1 VVSAQRTLF
10 IVNPVA
16 AGGKTAK
23 VWPTIEQQLASLGLR
38 FEVRFTQA
46 PLQATTLAREGVE
59 QGFDTIVAVG
69 GDGTVNEV
77 LNGLMRP
84 GGQRA
89 EAVLGVVITGRGSD
103 LARTIGVPSNFGEA
117 CARLSGERTMTV
129 DVGLVEFE
137 HEGERKQRYFV
148 NVGGAGFD
156 AEVAH
161 RANRAPNFMGGT
173 IPYLTSLVTT
183 LLSYRNKSVELVLDD
198 QEPIHQVVNS
208 VVVANCQYFGG
219 GMRVA
224 PDADPNDGLFD
235 VIVIGDIDK
244 VDFLMTVPKVYDGTH
259 ITHPQ
264 VDEYRAKRVEV
275 RSDSPLLL
283 QVEGEVC
290 GQTPLTFEIIPS
302 ALQIRV

>member
-1 VVSAQRTLF
+1 VSGQRSLF

-16 AGGKTAK
+16 AGGKTAR
-23 VWPTIEQQLASLGLR
+23 VWPEIEKELRSLGLDFDHR
-38 FEVRFTQA
+38 LTEA
-46 PLQATTLAREGVE
+46 PNHATELAREGLQRGYEMV
-59 QGFDTIVAVG
+59 VAVG

-77 LNGLMRP
+77 INGLVPP
-84 GGQRA
+84 GSDKA
-89 EAVLGVVITGRGSD
+89 SAVLGVVITGRGSD
-103 LARTIGVPSNFGEA
+103 LARTVGIPSDYGEA
-117 CARLSGERTMTV
+117 CARLAGERTMTV
-129 DVGLVEFE
+129 DLGVVQFH
-137 HEGERKQRYFV
+137 HEGEAHQRYFV
-148 NVGGAGFD
+148 NVGGGGFD
-156 AEVAH
+156 GEVAH

-173 IPYLTSLVTT
+173 IPYLTSLVTS
-183 LLSYRNKSVELVLDD
+183 LLTYRNKAIELIIDD
-198 QEPIHQVVNS
+198 REPIRKVVNS
-208 VVVANCQYFGG
+208 VVVANCQFFGG

-244 VDFLMTVPKVYDGTH
+244 VEFLMTVPKVYDGTH

-264 VDEYRAKRVEV
+264 VDTYRARHVEV

-290 GQTPLTFEIIPS
+290 GHTPLIFEIIPA

>member
-1 VVSAQRTLF
+1 VSGKESLF

-16 AGGKTAK
+16 AGGKTGK
-23 VWPTIEQQLASLGLR
+23 VWPAIEKELR
-38 FEVRFTQA
+38 ALDLPFHHRFTDA
-46 PLQATTLAREGVE
+46 RGHATTLAREGVE
-59 QGFDTIVAVG
+59 KGYGMIVAVG

-77 LNGLMRP
+77 VNGLMSP
-84 GGQRA
+84 GGEKA

-103 LARTIGVPSNFGEA
+103 LARTIGIPADYSQA
-117 CARLSGERTMTV
+117 CARLASDRTMTV
-129 DVGLVEFE
+129 DLGLVEFYR
-137 HEGERKQRYFV
+137 EGEPRERYFV

-156 AEVAH
+156 GEVAE

-173 IPYLTSLVTT
+173 IPYLSSVVTT
-183 LLSYRNKSVELVLDD
+183 LITYRNKDVEFILDEE
-198 QEPIHQVVNS
+198 EPIRMVANS

-235 VIVIGDIDK
+235 VIVSGDIDK
-244 VDFLMTVPKVYDGTH
+244 VDFLMTVPKLYDGTH
-259 ITHPQ
+259 LTHPQ
-264 VDEYRAKRVEV
+264 VDAYRARRVEV
-275 RSDSPLLL
+275 RSQQRLLL

-290 GQTPLTFEIIPS
+290 GEAPLTFHIVPS